1 MALEKKIGNSL
12 STSAMILL
20 AWKQVLGKVTAM
32 KKFALLLLILT
43 LIVPATSFAQTERPK
58 VFKTPQAVV
67 AWLYRD
73 HGTPALQ
80 SMDGDYAAFEGASKP
95 IVDQPKS
102 VLARYFT
109 PKLVDLMLA
118 DRRMAARGAHMTIL
132 SGSDFLTQS
141 QDFLK
146 SETIRFDRLPKSTTV
161 RVTFLTSDLKVVQT
175 IDWHTAKVGRG
186 YLISDMTNRDWTL
199 VKNLTSQKNR
209 GY

>member
-1 MALEKKIGNSL
+1 MSKRALFL
-12 STSAMILL
+12 VVLFAFVSTGA
-20 AWKQVLGKVTAM
+20 V
-32 KKFALLLLILT
+32 
-43 LIVPATSFAQTERPK
+43 AQSERPK
-58 VFKTPQAVV
+58 VFKTPQAAV

-95 IVDQPKS
+95 VVDQPKS